1 MGEIKIEHVL
11 LFLVGAFLA
20 YHMMGNCG
28 CKRVEGLFEECGT
41 PGNLGRGCHCEKD
54 ADCNTGRCIPAGI
67 GPLGYTPSHCS
78 TLSEDYGIM

>member
-28 CKRVEGLFEECGT
+28 CKRVEGLFTECNRNDEGKV
-41 PGNLGRGCHCEKD
+41 GRGCHCEND
-54 ADCNTGRCIPAGI
+54 TDCIQGRCMPG
-67 GPLGYTPSHCS
+67 GFGYLPHCS
-78 TLSEDYGIM
+78 TSLEDYGIM